1 MKFRAALAF
10 LIAVLFQALVAVA
23 DPPGPPGFAT
33 PTPVASPAASPS
45 PAPGSTQWTVDRTA
59 IGQVLDQLTNK
70 MFGIFR
76 KFTDKSVQLAQ
87 TLFIVLAGLELGW
100 TLVRWMVSQVPLEEY
115 VANSFFKIVQMS
127 LLFIVISNSYSS
139 PFGAGWFMMIVN
151 GIVGMAQDTAGFNVV
166 GTSDSGQF
174 TPIITPGTI
183 IDIGFRLF
191 TLIMQAASSG
201 VNGWNL
207 LTGMTNGA
215 TLIYFGTWCFCL
227 VSAVFAVCTMGWIAF
242 RWLWITM
249 KALWLGTMMFM
260 TGFTGS
266 RVTASIGYGPFNAAF
281 NVGIEMAAHV
291 VIIGLFYPIVTSYA
305 GSIGFAEALKGVP
318 GYNGPTF
325 TAAVPMVIQIGA
337 VLLLDV
343 GLALWTYAIKRA
355 PDLAQFAIS
364 GAIRLNE
371 KDMLEGAKSESG
383 VLNAGA
389 TAARIG
395 AGGIA
400 GMTGGGGEGE
410 GQPSLGDRASG
421 AVSGAIRG
429 GLMAGPEGAIAGAAM
444 GAATAKPSKSEG
456 GGEDQG
462 SVQGGGGAEGVAAEG
477 AAAEAGGSSGSFTGG
492 FVAPPG
498 KKKPGEAAQTGSEG
512 GGAPAGGEV
521 GGASAD
527 DGATSSGGGPAG
539 DASADGADDAGGP
552 DGARRSRTARGGGTD
567 VLVERQPDRVT
578 QSGSGGGADAA
589 GAADDASESQQGFE
603 SQGGGGAR
611 SRPGRGARVAEAG
624 VAAASGAAAVA
635 AATMTARGESSG
647 GSGGAG
653 QGSRATPGGTGA
665 GSAQELTAALR
676 ENTAALRA
684 HRFGGSP
691 GGGGSGSPGGGSS
704 AGSGSGSSG
713 NGSSGAG
720 AGGGSNRGGSGGGST
735 GSGSSGGGTAHAP
748 GQGGPLGS
756 LLGGGNPM
764 NPINMMLY
772 RQLLTAGQRNKPQVN
787 NERPAVSLGVTHIE

>member
-1 MKFRAALAF
+1 MKVRAALAF

-33 PTPVASPAASPS
+33 PSPVVSPVASPS
-45 PAPGSTQWTVDRTA
+45 PAPDNTQWTVDRTA
-59 IGQVLDQLTNK
+59 IGQVLDQLTDK

-166 GTSDSGQF
+166 GTSDTGQF

-191 TLIMQAASSG
+191 TLIMQAASTG

-318 GYNGPTF
+318 GYSGPSVA
-325 TAAVPMVIQIGA
+325 AAVPMVIQIGA

-364 GAIRLNE
+364 GAIRMNE
-371 KDMLEGAKSESG
+371 KDMLEGVKSESG

-400 GMTGGGGEGE
+400 AMTGGGGEGE

-462 SVQGGGGAEGVAAEG
+462 SVRGGGAEGEG
-477 AAAEAGGSSGSFTGG
+477 AGAEAGGSSGSFTGG

-498 KKKPGEAAQTGSEG
+498 KKKPGEGAQAGGEG
-512 GGAPAGGEV
+512 GGAAGGEG

-527 DGATSSGGGPAG
+527 DGATTAAGGGGA
-539 DASADGADDAGGP
+539 DASAGGADDAGGP

-567 VLVERQPDRVT
+567 VHVERQPDRVT

-589 GAADDASESQQGFE
+589 GAADDASESQQG
-603 SQGGGGAR
+603 GGGSR

-635 AATMTARGESSG
+635 AATMAARGESSG
-647 GSGGAG
+647 GSGGVG
-653 QGSRATPGGTGA
+653 QGSRANTGGAEA

-691 GGGGSGSPGGGSS
+691 AGSGSGSSGGGSS
-704 AGSGSGSSG
+704 AGSGGGSSG
-713 NGSSGAG
+713 NGSSPAG
-720 AGGGSNRGGSGGGST
+720 TGGGSTGGGSGGGQ
-735 GSGSSGGGTAHAP
+735 APAP
-748 GQGGPLGS
+748 GQGGPMGA

-772 RQLLTAGQRNKPQVN
+772 RQLLTAGQRNKPQIN

>member
-1 MKFRAALAF
+1 MKVRAAFAF
-10 LIAVLFQALVAVA
+10 IIAVLFQALVAVA

-45 PAPGSTQWTVDRTA
+45 PAPNSTQWTVDRTA
-59 IGQVLDQLTNK
+59 IGQVLDQLTDK

-127 LLFIVISNSYSS
+127 LMFIVISNSYSS

-183 IDIGFRLF
+183 MDIGFRLF

-242 RWLWITM
+242 RWLWVTM
-249 KALWLGTMMFM
+249 KALWLGAMLFL

-266 RVTASIGYGPFNAAF
+266 RVTASIGYGPFNGAF

-291 VIIGLFYPIVTSYA
+291 VIIGLFYPIITSYA
-305 GSIGFAEALKGVP
+305 GSIGFSEALKGVP
-318 GYNGPTF
+318 GYSGPTL

-371 KDMLEGAKSESG
+371 KDMLEGVKSESG

-400 GMTGGGGEGE
+400 GMTGGGGDGE

-456 GGEDQG
+456 EGKDQG
-462 SVQGGGGAEGVAAEG
+462 SVQGGGGVESAVAEG
-477 AAAEAGGSSGSFTGG
+477 AAAEAGGATGSFTGG

-498 KKKPGEAAQTGSEG
+498 KKKPGEAVPG
-512 GGAPAGGEV
+512 GGEGVRADAQA
-521 GGASAD
+521 GGASTAD
-527 DGATSSGGGPAG
+527 AATSSGGGEAADVAAG
-539 DASADGADDAGGP
+539 GGDDAGGP
-552 DGARRSRTARGGGTD
+552 DGVRRARTARGGGTD
-567 VLVERQPDRVT
+567 VHVERQPDRVS
-578 QSGSGGGADAA
+578 QSGGGGGADAA
-589 GAADDASESQQGFE
+589 GAADDASEAQQGFE

-611 SRPGRGARVAEAG
+611 SRPRRGARVAEAS
-624 VAAASGAAAVA
+624 VAAATGAVAVA

-647 GSGGAG
+647 GSGGSG
-653 QGSRATPGGTGA
+653 QGSRASTGGAEA

-684 HRFGGSP
+684 HRFGGP
-691 GGGGSGSPGGGSS
+691 PGGSGSGSSRGGSS

-713 NGSSGAG
+713 SGSSGAG
-720 AGGGSNRGGSGGGST
+720 AAGGPNGGGSGGGST
-735 GSGSSGGGTAHAP
+735 GSGSSGGGQAHAP
-748 GQGGPLGS
+748 GQGGPMGS